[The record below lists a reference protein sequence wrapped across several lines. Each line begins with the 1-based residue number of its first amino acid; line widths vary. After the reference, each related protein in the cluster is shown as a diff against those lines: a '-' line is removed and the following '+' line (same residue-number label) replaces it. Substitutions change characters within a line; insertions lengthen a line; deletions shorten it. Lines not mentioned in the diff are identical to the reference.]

1 MQIEPLVSVIVP
13 IYKVEKYLRQCVGSI
28 TDQTYRELEIILVDD
43 GSPDNCGAICD
54 EYAGQDERIRVIHQK
69 NGGLSAARNAGLD
82 IAKGDYIFFVDSDDW
97 IASDT
102 IQKMLA
108 KYEETNADL
117 VLCDICPFYEAD
129 YSGVKKQASP
139 LKAEVLGQKELIE
152 RLMQEAAW
160 YYCVAVNKLYR
171 KELLNKIRFP
181 NGFIH
186 EDEAIAHRIF
196 EKCQTIAVIAEPMY
210 YYRQTNGGIMASG
223 VTIRS
228 TDVLTAIAD
237 RLSCAR
243 ANRWQNY
250 ESQLVQYYEEK
261 FWEWYHLFSEDKG
274 NDKYIKRMEKSLS
287 KALPS
292 ILNCDQIAV
301 SHKLYLTLLRF
312 SPKLFWAV
320 YNSIRRIKIRGTR
333 YERE

>member
-1 MQIEPLVSVIVP
+1 MQSEPLVSVIIP
-13 IYKVEKYLRQCVGSI
+13 IYKVEKYLRQCVDSI
-28 TDQTYRELEIILVDD
+28 IDQTYHKLEIILVDD
-43 GSPDNCGAICD
+43 GSPDNCGTICD
-54 EYAGQDERIRVIHQK
+54 GYVKKDERIQVIHQK

-97 IASDT
+97 IANDT

-139 LKAEVLGQKELIE
+139 LKAEVLDQKELIE

-160 YYCVAVNKLYR
+160 YYCVAWNKLYPR
-171 KELLNKIRFP
+171 TLLEGIRFP
-181 NGFIH
+181 VNFIH
-186 EDEAIAHRIF
+186 EDEAVAHRIF

-210 YYRQTNGGIMASG
+210 FYRQTNSGIMASG
-223 VTIRS
+223 VTNKS
-228 TDVLTAIAD
+228 TDILTAIAD

-243 ANRWQNY
+243 ANLWKSY
-250 ESQLVQYYEEK
+250 ESQMVQYYEGK
-261 FWEWYHLFSEDKG
+261 FWQWYHLFSKG
-274 NDKYIKRMEKSLS
+274 QENEKYIKRMENSLS

-292 ILNCDQIAV
+292 ILRSRQISV
-301 SHKLYLTLLRF
+301 SHKIYLTLLRF
-312 SPKLFWAV
+312 SPKLFWTV
-320 YNSIRRIKIRGTR
+320 YRSIRRINT
-333 YERE
+333 

>member
-1 MQIEPLVSVIVP
+1 MQNESLVSVIVP
-13 IYKVEKYLRQCVGSI
+13 IYKVEQYIRQCVESI
-28 TDQTYRELEIILVDD
+28 IKQTYHKLEIILVDD
-43 GSPDNCGAICD
+43 GSPDNCGTICD
-54 EYAGQDERIRVIHQK
+54 GYAKKDERIQVIHQK

-97 IASDT
+97 ISNDT

-139 LKAEVLGQKELIE
+139 LKSEVLDQKELIE

-160 YYCVAVNKLYR
+160 YYCVVWNKLYPR
-171 KELLNKIRFP
+171 TLLDGIRFP
-181 NGFIH
+181 LDFIH

-196 EKCQTIAVIAEPMY
+196 ERCQTIAVIAEPMY

-223 VTIRS
+223 VTIKS

-243 ANRWQNY
+243 DNLWKSY
-250 ESQLVQYYEEK
+250 ESQMVQYYEGK
-261 FWEWYHLFSEDKG
+261 FWQWYHLFYDEKE
-274 NDKYIKRMEKSLS
+274 NEKYIKRMERSLK

-292 ILNCDQIAV
+292 ILHSREISL
-301 SHKLYLTLLRF
+301 SHKIYLTLLRY
-312 SPKLFWAV
+312 SPALFWAIFRGV
-320 YNSIRRIKIRGTR
+320 RCIKT
-333 YERE
+333 